1 MKSVEERENAVD
13 SREDAVLNREGATD
27 LREEAARLREGASRM
42 REEVAAFREHY
53 TILRIETDAA
63 EGKDLARRVDQMRD
77 ANEQLVVAT
86 IRAQALAEAAEET
99 HRRQEEFLA
108 MLAHELRNPLAPIRN
123 AAAILGRIKTPEPTL
138 PWALDIINRQIGH
151 MTRLLDDLFDAA
163 RLSSGKITLQTQPV
177 SLRAFVE
184 QAVET
189 CRPLI
194 VDRVQQL
201 TVDIPPE
208 PAYILGD
215 PVRLTQVFSNLL
227 NNAAKYTQEG
237 GAIALSAQLRDDA
250 VVVQVKDNGSG
261 IASEALPR
269 IFDLFTQAGQPGGA
283 IGGGLGIGLTVVR
296 QVVEMHGGTV
306 EGYSAGLGQGS
317 EFVVT
322 LPMLQYVAPET
333 SASDKAEVTSARPSF
348 RVVVIDDN
356 IDANDSLRM
365 LLQMAGHEV
374 SAAYDGAAALSL
386 VQASRPQ
393 IVLCDIGL
401 PKLDG
406 YAVVTKLREQ
416 MKDAMLLMIAITGRG
431 KDTDRERALSAGFD
445 HHLVKPVEPEVLL
458 QMIAAEGGRQRR

>member
-1 MKSVEERENAVD
+1 
-13 SREDAVLNREGATD
+13 
-27 LREEAARLREGASRM
+27 
-42 REEVAAFREHY
+42 
-53 TILRIETDAA
+53 
-63 EGKDLARRVDQMRD
+63 
-77 ANEQLVVAT
+77 
-86 IRAQALAEAAEET
+86 
-99 HRRQEEFLA
+99 

-138 PWALDIINRQIGH
+138 PWALDVINRQIGH

-194 VDRVQQL
+194 DNRVQQL

-227 NNAAKYTQEG
+227 NNATKYTQEG
-237 GAIALSAQLRDDA
+237 GAIALSAQVRDDA
-250 VVVQVKDNGSG
+250 VVVQVKDNGIG
-261 IASEALPR
+261 IASEALPH
-269 IFDLFTQAGQPGGA
+269 IFDLFTQAGSPVGA
-283 IGGGLGIGLTVVR
+283 IGGGLGVGLTVVR
-296 QVVEMHGGTV
+296 QIVEMHGGTV
-306 EGYSAGLGQGS
+306 DGYSAGLDQGS

-322 LPMLQYVAPET
+322 LPLLQYVAPE
-333 SASDKAEVTSARPSF
+333 AGAGEKAEVTSARKSF

-356 IDANDSLRM
+356 VDANDSLRM

-401 PKLDG
+401 PNLDG

-416 MKDAMLLMIAITGRG
+416 MKEAMPLMIAITGWG
-431 KDTDRERALSAGFD
+431 KDTDRERALAAGFD

-458 QMIAAEGGRQRR
+458 QMIAAEGDRQRR